1 VPHHKTRQS
10 SSKSYILA
18 LIVLPSTQSSA
29 DDSQSALRLP
39 THVHHVLYHVINARK
54 KGTAMINLLEIEV
67 PQHLRGLRQI
77 LKHQRYPR
85 SLSGPGIVLD
95 TFVRLSGLEISCLD
109 NPSATKKTF
118 ESVLLVSPLS
128 SDPRTQF
135 VSTIEGREYV
145 SNHWCLARCQGCQD
159 ATAFRISWKLC
170 TTSVLS
176 LDFSLLSNG
185 VNSTTATAPHG
196 QSKCRRHHRQYP
208 SWKRGTICANSEVVM
223 LRCRTKRDGSDKPKS
238 SMNR

>member
-1 VPHHKTRQS
+1 
-10 SSKSYILA
+10 
-18 LIVLPSTQSSA
+18 
-29 DDSQSALRLP
+29 
-39 THVHHVLYHVINARK
+39 
-54 KGTAMINLLEIEV
+54 MINPLEIEV
-67 PQHLRGLRQI
+67 PQQLRGLRQI
-77 LKHQRYPR
+77 RQHQRCPCW
-85 SLSGPGIVLD
+85 LSGPGIVLD
-95 TFVRLSGLEISCLD
+95 TFVGLLLLGLEISCSY

-135 VSTIEGREYV
+135 VSTTEGREYV
-145 SNHWCLARCQGCQD
+145 SNHWCLVRCQGCQD
-159 ATAFRISWKLC
+159 AIAFRISRKLC
-170 TTSVLS
+170 TTSVLL
-176 LDFSLLSNG
+176 LDFSLLSNE
-185 VNSTTATAPHG
+185 VDSSTATAPHD